1 MLEAVTRMRYDLK
14 NGLPENFVYA
24 ASTVVSYRREFAEEA
39 EGLVN
44 ARIELEDPKAAYRDY
59 EYISVVEKER
69 VKLPVELEVECS
81 FDKFGAP
88 LIVFSEEITEKENG
102 WKEYG
107 EHYEVVL
114 FESGINIW
122 HITPKKEGGQQA
134 EAVCKARLPFPAGQ
148 WTKMKVK
155 LTREGIEA
163 QAGELTAKGEAK
175 LPERMYAG
183 FTACEGINHFRYY
196 SREEI

>member
-1 MLEAVTRMRYDLK
+1 MKYELK

-24 ASTVVSYRREFAEEA
+24 ASTIVSYRREFTREA

-44 ARIELEDPKAAYRDY
+44 ERIELVDNKAAYRDF

-69 VKLPVELEVECS
+69 VQLPVKLEVECS
-81 FDKFGAP
+81 FDAFGAP
-88 LIVFSEEITEKENG
+88 LIVFSEEMTEKENG
-102 WKEYG
+102 WREYG

-122 HITPKKEGGQQA
+122 HITPKKEGGQQVKA
-134 EAVCKARLPFPAGQ
+134 LCKARLPFEAGK
-148 WTKMKVK
+148 WEKLTVK
-155 LTREGIEA
+155 LTRDGMEA
-163 QAGELTAKGEAK
+163 QAGELTARVECR

-196 SREEI
+196 EREEI

>member
-1 MLEAVTRMRYDLK
+1 MKYDLK

-24 ASTVVSYRREFAEEA
+24 ASTIVTYRRAFTQEA
-39 EGLVN
+39 DGLVN
-44 ARIELEDPKAAYRDY
+44 ARIELEDKKAAYQDF
-59 EYISVVEKER
+59 EYISAVEKER

-88 LIVFSEEITEKENG
+88 LIVFSEEMTEKENG

-122 HITPKKEGGQQA
+122 HIPPQKEGGQQV
-134 EAVCKARLPFPAGQ
+134 EAVCKARLPFPAGVM
-148 WTKMKVK
+148 TKLTVK

-163 QAGELTAKGEAK
+163 QAGELIAKGERKNAVK
-175 LPERMYAG
+175 AASLNVKKMM
-183 FTACEGINHFRYY
+183 
-196 SREEI
+196 EEN

>member
-1 MLEAVTRMRYDLK
+1 MKYDLK

-24 ASTVVSYRREFAEEA
+24 ASTVVTYRREFTQEE

-44 ARIELEDPKAAYRDY
+44 ARIELEDQKAAYRDY

-69 VKLPVELEVECS
+69 VKLPVKLEVECS

-88 LIVFSEEITEKENG
+88 LIVFSENMTEKENG

-122 HITPKKEGGQQA
+122 HITPKKEGGQQV
-134 EAVCKARLPFPAGQ
+134 EAMCKARLPFAAGE
-148 WTKMKVK
+148 WTK
-155 LTREGIEA
+155 LTVTLTKDGMLA
-163 QAGELTAKGEAK
+163 KAGELEAK
-175 LPERMYAG
+175 VECSLPEKMYAG
-183 FTACEGINHFRYY
+183 FTACEGINHFRYF

>member
-1 MLEAVTRMRYDLK
+1 MKYELK

-24 ASTVVSYRREFAEEA
+24 ASTIVTYRREFTQEA

-44 ARIELEDPKAAYRDY
+44 ARIELEDKKAAYQDY
-59 EYISVVEKER
+59 EYISVVGRE
-69 VKLPVELEVECS
+69 PVEVPVLLKTECS

-122 HITPKKEGGQQA
+122 HITPKKEGGQQV
-134 EAVCKARLPFPAGQ
+134 EAMCKARLPFAAGEM
-148 WTKMKVK
+148 TELSVK
-155 LTREGIEA
+155 LTRDGIEA
-163 QAGELTAKGEAK
+163 QAGELVAKVSCS
-175 LPERMYAG
+175 LPERMHVG
-183 FTACEGINHFRYY
+183 FTACEGINHFR
-196 SREEI
+196 SFSAENI

>member
-1 MLEAVTRMRYDLK
+1 VKYDLK
-14 NGLPENFVYA
+14 RGLPEHFVYA
-24 ASTVVSYRREFAEEA
+24 ASTIVTYRREFQLDSD
-39 EGLVN
+39 GLVN
-44 ARIELEDPKAAYRDY
+44 ARIELEDKQAAYQDY

-69 VKLPVELEVECS
+69 VQLPVVLEAECS

-88 LIVFSEEITEKENG
+88 LIVFSEEITEKGNG

-122 HITPKKEGGQQA
+122 HITPQKEGGQQV
-134 EAVCKARLPFPAGQ
+134 EAVCKARLPFPAGEM
-148 WTKMKVK
+148 TKLTVR

-163 QAGELTAKGEAK
+163 QAGELIAKGEVS
-175 LPERMYAG
+175 LPEKMYVG
-183 FTACEGINHFRYY
+183 FTACEGINHFRSF
-196 SREEI
+196 SRM

>member
-1 MLEAVTRMRYDLK
+1 M
-14 NGLPENFVYA
+14 
-24 ASTVVSYRREFAEEA
+24 
-39 EGLVN
+39 
-44 ARIELEDPKAAYRDY
+44 
-59 EYISVVEKER
+59 KER
-69 VKLPVELEVECS
+69 VKLPVELEVEYS

-88 LIVFSEEITEKENG
+88 LIVFSEEMTEKENG

-122 HITPKKEGGQQA
+122 HITPKKEGGQQV
-134 EAVCKARLPFPAGQ
+134 EALCKARLPFEAGK
-148 WTKMKVK
+148 WEK
-155 LTREGIEA
+155 LTVRLTRDGMEA
-163 QAGELTAKGEAK
+163 QAGELTAKVEIA
-175 LPERMYAG
+175 LPEKMYAG

>member
-1 MLEAVTRMRYDLK
+1 MKYELK

-24 ASTVVSYRREFAEEA
+24 ASTIVIYRREFAQEA
-39 EGLVN
+39 DGLVN
-44 ARIELEDPKAAYRDY
+44 ARIELEDRKAAYQDF

-88 LIVFSEEITEKENG
+88 LIVFSEEMTEKENG

-122 HITPKKEGGQQA
+122 HITPKKEGGQQV
-134 EAVCKARLPFPAGQ
+134 EALCKARLPFEAGKWEQ
-148 WTKMKVK
+148 LTVR
-155 LTREGIEA
+155 LTRDGMEA
-163 QAGELTAKGEAK
+163 QAGELTAKVEIA
-175 LPERMYAG
+175 LPEKMYAG